1 MMLEEDTCFSTSK
14 NVLWFISKCLLL
26 REQYW
31 SVRLP
36 KWHSGK
42 NSPANVGDTRDAVSI
57 PGSGRYPGE
66 GNGNPLRYSCLE
78 NPIDRGGWWATVHGG
93 QRELDKTEWLKY
105 THSKLLG
112 QSFTWAESRWTWT
125 DVSSSHPALYALPD
139 PVGQDAIRNLSFPL
153 LPKYINDSF
162 FVLFLSF

>member
-1 MMLEEDTCFSTSK
+1 MGQLEKFKYECFLMMLEEDTCFSTSK

-78 NPIDRGGWWATVHGG
+78 NPIDRGGWWATIHRVV
-93 QRELDKTEWLKY
+93 KTQTCLSNYHIFQSLKIMLI
-105 THSKLLG
+105 KI
-112 QSFTWAESRWTWT
+112 FIMRK
-125 DVSSSHPALYALPD
+125 D
-139 PVGQDAIRNLSFPL
+139 
-153 LPKYINDSF
+153 
-162 FVLFLSF
+162 

>member
-42 NSPANVGDTRDAVSI
+42 NSPANVGIQEMLFRSLGQEDT
-57 PGSGRYPGE
+57 
-66 GNGNPLRYSCLE
+66 LE
-78 NPIDRGGWWATVHGG
+78 KEMG
-93 QRELDKTEWLKY
+93 
-105 THSKLLG
+105 THSGILA
-112 QSFTWAESRWTWT
+112 WRI
-125 DVSSSHPALYALPD
+125 P
-139 PVGQDAIRNLSFPL
+139 
-153 LPKYINDSF
+153 
-162 FVLFLSF
+162 